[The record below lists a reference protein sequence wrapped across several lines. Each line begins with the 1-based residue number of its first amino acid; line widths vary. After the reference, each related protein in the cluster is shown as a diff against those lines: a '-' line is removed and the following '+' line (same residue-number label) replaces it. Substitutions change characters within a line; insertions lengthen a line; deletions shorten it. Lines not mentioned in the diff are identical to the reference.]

1 MSTFPVTLS
10 FRHGVTISSEDSHV
24 RVHAEMNIN
33 EIKEAVASLLRKLE
47 REDAS
52 ELAEKL
58 TKELYQ

>member
-1 MSTFPVTLS
+1 MKTITLS
-10 FRHGVTISSEDSHV
+10 FRHGVTVASAGSHV
-24 RVHAEMNIN
+24 RVHAEMNLT
-33 EIKEAVASLLRKLE
+33 ELKETVASLLRKLE